1 MNIAHQVMIVNMDII
16 VLKVYVIHQVDLLV
30 IVHQMQ
36 SAHTGIIVTTMEFVM
51 LR

>member
-1 MNIAHQVMIVNMDII
+1 MNIVHQVMIVNMDII
-16 VLKVYVIHQVDLLV
+16 ALKEHVIHQAKLLV

-51 LR
+51 LL